1 MGGIFMRLIGI
12 LSIFFLSGFA
22 SLALAASTDQP
33 PSPAQKTLTTNGEA
47 VHDIGR
53 VGLNVTNFG
62 LIGSEPG
69 TSQLF
74 SDAPSLEYPLGS
86 GVQNLWGAGIW
97 VGGMVDEVA
106 RVSTGQYE
114 MEFRADPDDPADT
127 IYESHEGAKDG
138 SRLRGTADD
147 DHDRQI
153 NEDPLNG
160 FDDDGDG
167 KVDEDYAAIGQQYFH
182 AQMRDDRPEVE
193 AVYPDHRPMGLLLSQ
208 ESFAWSDPRVDD
220 LIGFKVTVDNVG
232 EQTIEGVFVGLFAD
246 FDIGMTAGS
255 SQAALND
262 LVDYADFSAVS
273 ELSDQPVH
281 VSMGYAFNAD
291 DSGPYAGVVL
301 LSHEGP
307 GGSLFGV
314 HAMRN
319 FSGNVSF
326 SQGGDPTNDSER
338 YAALSKEGIDV
349 PATPRPSDYRL
360 LLSAGP
366 FGTLKPGDH
375 VTFQFAF
382 VMGDDLQSLRAN
394 AANAVAL
401 ARGTRIRGQI
411 VPWSLPKGLLHAGH
425 EVQHGHETLADRGQ
439 QPRSVKVWPNP
450 FNPRVDVQFS
460 LERAGAARV
469 QVFDAKGRVVRLLA
483 NEDLP
488 AGNYQRSWNGTDQSG
503 RAVAS
508 GIYFFRITTPE
519 GSQTVR
525 AVLVR

>member
-1 MGGIFMRLIGI
+1 MRLTSI
-12 LSIFFLSGFA
+12 LSILILSVFA
-22 SLALAASTDQP
+22 GLALAASNSQP
-33 PSPAQKTLTTNGEA
+33 LSFAHKTLTLNGEA

-62 LIGSEPG
+62 LIGSQPG
-69 TSQLF
+69 STAPYSE
-74 SDAPSLEYPLGS
+74 APSLEYPLGS

-97 VGGMVDEVA
+97 VGGMVDGVPH
-106 RVSTGQYE
+106 VSTGQYE
-114 MEFRADPDDPADT
+114 KEFLADPEDPADT

-208 ESFAWSDPRVDD
+208 ESFGWSDPRVDD

-232 EQTIEGVFVGLFAD
+232 EQTIEGAFVGLFAD
-246 FDIGMTAGS
+246 FDIGMTPGS
-255 SQAALND
+255 TGSASDD
-262 LVDYADFSAVS
+262 LVGYADYTADSDLS
-273 ELSDQPVH
+273 EQPVH
-281 VSMGYAFNAD
+281 VTMGYAYDAHLA
-291 DSGPYAGVVL
+291 GPYAGVVL

-307 GGSLFGV
+307 NGSLFGAQGV
-314 HAMRN
+314 QS
-319 FSGNVSF
+319 FSGELLF
-326 SQGGDPTNDSER
+326 GRGGDPTNDAER
-338 YAALSKEGIDV
+338 YAVLSKSSFDV
-349 PATPRPSDYRL
+349 PVRPLSNDYRL

-411 VPWSLPKGLLHAGH
+411 VPWSLPKGPAHRGH
-425 EVQHGHETLADRGQ
+425 EVQHGHGTLADSSQ
-439 QPRSVKVWPNP
+439 HSRSAKVWPNP
-450 FNPRVDVQFS
+450 FNPSVDVQFS

-469 QVFDAKGRVVRLLA
+469 QVFDAKGRVVRVLA

-488 AGNYQRSWNGTDQSG
+488 AGDYQRSWNGTDESG
-503 RAVAS
+503 RPAAS